1 LVGVLV
7 STGTAV
13 FVGVLVATG
22 TPVAVLVGV
31 VVAEAVF
38 VGTVTG
44 GLGVSVG
51 TALGTVV

>member
-1 LVGVLV
+1 M
-7 STGTAV
+7 